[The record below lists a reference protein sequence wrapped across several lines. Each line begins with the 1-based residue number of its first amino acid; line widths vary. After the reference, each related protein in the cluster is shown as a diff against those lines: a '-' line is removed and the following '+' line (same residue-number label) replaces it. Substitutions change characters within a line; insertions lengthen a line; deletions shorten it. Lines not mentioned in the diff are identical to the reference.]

1 LETRVLGLEADIK
14 DIKTL
19 LQKLVE
25 GKNNQWVPMKP
36 IL

>member
-1 LETRVLGLEADIK
+1 MENDIK

-25 GKNNQWVPMKP
+25 GKINQWVPTKQ